1 MKKTVIYCSMNNLP
15 DDIILHIS
23 GYLDEFHK
31 IQLAY
36 TCKSMRAL
44 IYNTALQEH
53 IDTYIME
60 HRLLKTHIL
69 PFIRRINTDGVIYG
83 ECEQCFAKTLLYTHF
98 DGESEKC
105 ICLDNCHGYC
115 LSCSSRVTFHDSK
128 KGCPRCYDNSDM
140 WYLSF
145 RI

>member
-1 MKKTVIYCSMNNLP
+1 MNRIVTCCSMNSLP
-15 DDIILHIS
+15 DDVILRIS
-23 GYLDEFHK
+23 NFLDNFNK
-31 IQLAY
+31 VQLAY

-44 IYNTALQEH
+44 LYSTELQEH
-53 IDTYIME
+53 VNTYIME
-60 HRLLKTHIL
+60 LRLLKKQTL

-83 ECEQCFAKTLLYTHF
+83 ECEQCFSKTLLYTHF
-98 DGESEKC
+98 DGETEKC

-115 LSCSSRVTFHDSK
+115 LACSSHVIFHHGE
-128 KGCPRCYDNSDM
+128 KGCPRCYDNSDL